1 MKLYN
6 IFTFRTMDRM
16 FQEHHPKKGLR
27 KGPGLFQD
35 FFKKLQ
41 KHFGSEY
48 HDKVLFLVVKV
59 LTRFRA
65 RTINLEAKLAKKKGA
80 RKTAAV
86 KKAAKLKAKVDKK
99 ARARVPQT
107 LAGKRRLA
115 EMTFQK

>member
-1 MKLYN
+1 M
-6 IFTFRTMDRM
+6 MDRM
-16 FQEHHPKKGLR
+16 FQEHHPKKSLR

-48 HDKVLFLVVKV
+48 HDKVLFLVVKI

-65 RTINLEAKLAKKKGA
+65 RTINLEAKLAKKKGRA
-80 RKTAAV
+80 RKTAAN
-86 KKAAKLKAKVDKK
+86 KKAAKLKAKVEKK

-115 EMTFQK
+115 EMIFQK